1 MLSHTIYQHGTLGVI
16 MTGALEGTT
25 SIGEILRY
33 GNYGIGTLEG
43 GDGEV
48 MIQDGIAYHIS
59 ATDEK
64 VRILA
69 DDARL
74 PYANVVQFYADTSF
88 ECQYD
93 NEKTLYE
100 KIRQMMRSKNLF
112 SVVKISGRFK
122 HMHGRVMPK
131 QNPPYR
137 KLVESARQQPEYQC
151 NQVEGTIIAFYTPDY
166 YHGVGSGGFHAHFL
180 SKDQTFLVHVLD
192 FETINVR
199 VEIQNCTQ
207 FHQILP
213 TTSSFLEKDIDFENI
228 LEDIKEAE

>member
-1 MLSHTIYQHGTLGVI
+1 MQSNTIYQHGTLGVL

-25 SIGEILRY
+25 TINEILKY

-48 MIQDGIAYHIS
+48 MIMDGIAYHIS
-59 ATDEK
+59 TSDER
-64 VRILA
+64 VRELSG
-69 DDARL
+69 DVRL
-74 PYANVVQFYADTSF
+74 PYANMVDFHADSIF
-88 ECQYD
+88 HSQQD
-93 NEKTLYE
+93 NETTLYE
-100 KIRQMMRSKNLF
+100 KIGQSMMSKNIF
-112 SVVKISGRFK
+112 AVIKITGHFK
-122 HMHGRVMPK
+122 HIHGRVMPK
-131 QNPPYR
+131 QTPPYN
-137 KLVESARQQPEYQC
+137 KLIESARQQPEYSRDD
-151 NQVEGTIIAFYTPDY
+151 VEGTIIAFYTPDY

-180 SKDQTFLVHVLD
+180 SQDQTFLVHVLD

-213 TTSSFLEKDIDFENI
+213 TASSFLEKEIDFENI